1 MNILMFD
8 YEYPPLGGGG
18 GVVHELIAEE
28 LATRHGVTVV
38 TSAGPGLSDRE
49 MRAGVEIV
57 RVPVWGRS
65 ERSVASMQSMLTFPP
80 AAWLAGRELLKARR
94 YDLVNAHFAVPTGP
108 GSLPLARLAGLPH
121 VLSIHGGDIFDPSK
135 RASPHRIPPLR
146 WAVTELLKRSD
157 RVVAQSTDTR
167 EKALHYYAAGRDID
181 VIPLGIRRPPPGSGD
196 RRSLNLPEDRFL
208 VSTVGRLVR
217 RKGLDNLLAALARPV
232 CDNVHLVVVGSGP
245 ERGDLEELAEALGM
259 AGRVTFTGW
268 ADEATKW
275 QILRASDAY
284 VSATLHEGFGL
295 MFLEAMAVGVPVVT
309 SNHGGHTDFLKDGVT
324 GYLVPPSNDEALS
337 EAVARLAGDVEA
349 AARMGAA
356 NRELFESRYT
366 IQHCAGAY
374 EDLFNEVLGG
384 GQIPDPDA
392 DPGQAEAGA
401 TGGADRSRGRSA
413 MAVGV

>member
-1 MNILMFD
+1 MFD

-38 TSAGPGLSDRE
+38 TSAGPGLPERE
-49 MRAGVEIV
+49 LRAGVEIV

-65 ERSVASMQSMLTFPP
+65 DRSVASMQSMLTFPP
-80 AAWLAGRELLKARR
+80 AAWLAGRELLKARS

-167 EKALHYYAAGRDID
+167 EKALHYYTAGRDID
-181 VIPLGIRRPPPGSGD
+181 VIPLGIRRPPPGSPD
-196 RRSLNLPEDRFL
+196 RRSLGLPEDRFV

-217 RKGLDNLLAALARPV
+217 RKGLDNLLSALARPE
-232 CDNVHLVVVGSGP
+232 CAEVHLVVVGSGP
-245 ERGDLEELAEALGM
+245 EREDLEELAEALGM
-259 AGRVTFTGW
+259 ASRVTFTGW
-268 ADEATKW
+268 VDEAQKW

-309 SNHGGHTDFLKDGVT
+309 PNHGGHTDFLRDGIT
-324 GYLVPPSNDEALS
+324 GYLVPPSNNEALS
-337 EAVARLAGDVEA
+337 EAVARLVADEDA

-366 IQHCAGAY
+366 IQHCARAY
-374 EDLFNEVLGG
+374 EDLFAEVLGTG
-384 GQIPDPDA
+384 TAPDSE
-392 DPGQAEAGA
+392 PGPAG
-401 TGGADRSRGRSA
+401 TPKGAARSRGRSA